1 MGDEVRGDRI
11 RPAGSEGRGR
21 VAVRAADS
29 VRKDMDDVRVAYA
42 RTVADHGQT
51 IQVSNTT
58 KLDRYPV
65 VFRAVAALAAAAKI
79 EQPHILSF
87 GSSTGEEVF
96 TLTQYFPGASVLGLD
111 ISDAA
116 LEQARARYGHVPGV
130 RFEKSG
136 EFAVE
141 PHSVDLIF
149 AMSVLC
155 RWPVTKQM
163 DSIGHLYPFSAFEQH
178 VTNLDTLLKPGGL
191 LVIYNANYG
200 FLHSR
205 VSTGYDLVVHPTV
218 RRAGQVRRFRRDGV
232 FDPTVSPTDVI
243 YRKRPAGEGAGERGL
258 RILNESLEVIAAIE
272 RDIDVR

>member
-1 MGDEVRGDRI
+1 MG
-11 RPAGSEGRGR
+11 
-21 VAVRAADS
+21 
-29 VRKDMDDVRVAYA
+29 DVRVAYA
-42 RTVADHGQT
+42 RTVADHSES

-65 VFRAVAALAAAAKI
+65 VFRAVAGLAAAARI

-87 GSSTGEEVF
+87 GSSTGEEAF
-96 TLTQYFPGASVLGLD
+96 TLTQYFPGATVLGLD
-111 ISDAA
+111 INDAA
-116 LEQARARYGHVPGV
+116 IEQARARYGQAPGV

-141 PHSVDLIF
+141 PQSLDLIF

-155 RWPVTKQM
+155 RWPVTKRM
-163 DSIGHLYPFSAFEQH
+163 DAIGQLYPFSAFEQH
-178 VTNLDTLLKPGGL
+178 VTYLDTLLKPGGL

-205 VSTGYDLVVHPTV
+205 ISAGYDLVVHPTV

-243 YRKRPAGEGAGERGL
+243 YRKHPVGEGAGERGL
-258 RILNESLEVIAAIE
+258 RVLNESLDVLAVIE